1 MTLPRNPRSH
11 FLLPDHITKTEFFR
25 GDGRGSKKTIPPQ
38 PREAHGAHLRA
49 NFATL
54 KTTFEEANEEQKNAG
69 WSTGLGHSI
78 KFSSFPGVELALENF
93 DLKSHGIELLSVRS
107 FSNISTGRESK
118 QVMVATIWLPYGK
131 LDVFE
136 NKIKA
141 YLEHKKDKNG
151 DPIDNQKLVDAIQD
165 VRAAVIEDVWTDDA
179 PVPPQHQEV
188 RFEAWISKPVDEAKH
203 TSQNSKQRPEH
214 FVDSA
219 NRIDRFRRAAVGAGM
234 WVGVKALDFPERA
247 VLLVRGTL
255 AQLQSSAHLLGHLAE
270 LRRAPETA
278 DFFMRLPRLEK
289 QAWIAELIQ
298 RTTFAPKSDRT
309 PHVCVLDT
317 GCLQGHPLIS
327 QTLDQLDLR
336 TVDMAWGVTDF
347 AGHGTGQAGLAIW
360 GDLTHAFESTEP
372 IFIAHRIES
381 VKLLPDQN
389 KNDVELYGALTRD
402 AVSEVELSAPFRR
415 RLFSM
420 AITCVT
426 TLRGSASCWSAEI
439 DALTS
444 DYAGDGSAKRL
455 MLISAGNVNPLISGE
470 YLSRNSLTSVE
481 DPAQAWNALSVGA
494 ITHKTAITE
503 ANTESYVLIAAKGGL
518 SPYSSTSSTWKESSP
533 FKPEVV
539 FEGGNVG
546 DDGTIVSGFDSLEV
560 LTAHHEPVSQF
571 FATSH
576 GTSAATALA
585 SRFCARLMAGYPD
598 YWPET
603 IRALTVHSA
612 EWTPMLLR
620 QYPGE
625 SKSHVENRLRHC
637 GWGEPNLDRALHSG
651 ADSLTLIVQGVLQPF
666 QKKPRLKVD
675 GQPSGGNVTAR
686 DMHLHHLPWPTE
698 SLGRLFGQDVELRIT
713 LSYFVEPN
721 PGKRGRSNRFSYQSF
736 GLRFAIKKKLESLPA
751 FRKRIN
757 RLAID
762 AENEELNDS
771 AVSIKDEDSDWLLG
785 TQKRFRGSLH
795 HDRLICDAAELATR
809 EHIAVYPVGGW
820 WKNREALNRFE
831 DKARYSL
838 VVSIKTPETEIE
850 IDLCNEVEQIL
861 ATVAVE
867 IESNE

>member
-1 MTLPRNPRSH
+1 M
-11 FLLPDHITKTEFFR
+11 
-25 GDGRGSKKTIPPQ
+25 
-38 PREAHGAHLRA
+38 
-49 NFATL
+49 
-54 KTTFEEANEEQKNAG
+54 
-69 WSTGLGHSI
+69 
-78 KFSSFPGVELALENF
+78 
-93 DLKSHGIELLSVRS
+93 
-107 FSNISTGRESK
+107 
-118 QVMVATIWLPYGK
+118 PY
-131 LDVFE
+131 L
-136 NKIKA
+136 
-141 YLEHKKDKNG
+141 
-151 DPIDNQKLVDAIQD
+151 
-165 VRAAVIEDVWTDDA
+165 
-179 PVPPQHQEV
+179 HQEM
-188 RFEAWISKPVDEAKH
+188 RFEAWISKSVDEAKH
-203 TSQNSKQRPEH
+203 TQNSKQRPEH

-219 NRIDRFRRAAVGAGM
+219 NRIDRFRKAAVRAGM
-234 WVGVKALDFPERA
+234 WVGEKALDFPERA

-278 DFFMRLPRLEK
+278 DFFMRLPRIEK

-298 RTTFAPKSDRT
+298 RTTFAPKSEFT
-309 PHVCVLDT
+309 PHVCVLDR
-317 GCLQGHPLIS
+317 GCVQGHPLLS
-327 QTLDQLDLR
+327 QTLDQSDLHAVN
-336 TVDMAWGVTDF
+336 TAWGVTDF
-347 AGHGTGQAGLAIW
+347 NGHGTGQAGLAIW
-360 GDLTHAFESTEP
+360 GDLTHAFESTEQ
-372 IFIAHRIES
+372 ILIAHRTES
-381 VKLLPDQN
+381 VKLLPDQG
-389 KNDVELYGALTRD
+389 KNAVEHYGAYTHD
-402 AVSEVELSAPFRR
+402 AVSLMEIAAPFRR

-420 AITCVT
+420 AITSSET
-426 TLRGSASCWSAEI
+426 TQSGNASAWSAEI
-439 DALTS
+439 DKLTS

-470 YLSRNSLTSVE
+470 YLNRNSLTSVE

-494 ITHKTAITE
+494 ITYKTAITE
-503 ANTESYVLIAAKGGL
+503 ANTDSYVLIASTGGL
-518 SPYSSTSSTWKESSP
+518 SPYSSTSSTWEKFSP

-585 SRFCARLMAGYPD
+585 SRFCARLMAAYPD
-598 YWPET
+598 FWPET

-612 EWTPMLLR
+612 EWTPALLG

-637 GWGEPNLDRALHSG
+637 GWGEPNLNRALHSG
-651 ADSLTLIVQGVLQPF
+651 ADSLTLVVQGILQPF

-686 DMHLHHLPWPTE
+686 DMHLHQLPWPTE
-698 SLGRLFGQDVELRIT
+698 SLGQLFGQDVELRIT

-736 GLRFAIKKKLESLPA
+736 GLRFAVKKKLESLPA

-757 RLAID
+757 KLAID

-795 HDRLICDAAELATR
+795 HDRLICYAAELATR

-838 VVSIKTPETEIE
+838 VVSIHTPETAIDV
-850 IDLCNEVEQIL
+850 DLCNEVEQIL

-867 IESNE
+867 IESTE